1 MKILVAG
8 SGKVGSE
15 IVEKLSAEGHE
26 LTIIDNDTDVL
37 ESIMENYDVI
47 GVRGN
52 AASLDVLEE
61 AGARDTDL
69 LIAVTDMDEVN
80 LLACMTA
87 RSINEDIK
95 TIARIRNPDYRS
107 QAVRMRSLF
116 GLDMSINPEENA
128 AVEIKRLLQYPGFLN
143 IDTFAR
149 GNAEIVTLRIDENSQ
164 LKNVKLNDLD
174 HIVHTTVLVAL
185 VERSGR
191 CIIPDGDF
199 VLQEND
205 RIHVT
210 ASTNNLSVLLRNL
223 GILTR
228 RVKDVLIAGGSTIG
242 YYLARELEDTGIRAT
257 IIEKKPSR
265 CNELATLLPKAR
277 IILGDAS
284 SQQFLESENLGSF
297 DALITLTGLDELNI
311 VISLFGQA
319 CGVPTIITKMS
330 HAENNRMLDSL
341 PIGSVISSKEM
352 ISSTIVRY
360 VRSIQ
365 NTKGA
370 ALTVHMFGNG
380 TAEAIEFDVDDET
393 RHCGEELKDIHVKHG
408 VLIAG
413 ITRGL
418 ETEIPSGSS
427 RFQPGD
433 TLVIVAGSDLKIR
446 ELNDIF
452 ED

>member
-185 VERSGR
+185 VERGGR

-330 HAENNRMLDSL
+330 
-341 PIGSVISSKEM
+341 
-352 ISSTIVRY
+352 
-360 VRSIQ
+360 
-365 NTKGA
+365 
-370 ALTVHMFGNG
+370 
-380 TAEAIEFDVDDET
+380 
-393 RHCGEELKDIHVKHG
+393 
-408 VLIAG
+408 
-413 ITRGL
+413 
-418 ETEIPSGSS
+418 
-427 RFQPGD
+427 
-433 TLVIVAGSDLKIR
+433 
-446 ELNDIF
+446 
-452 ED
+452 